1 MEDDDGS
8 SVDRSNDNE
17 PESKPEPIKGF
28 KLIKLEPI
36 DDYEEDS
43 DSTPPSPRVKH
54 KRQCAEVAMKRI
66 KLEIQPGQSDI
77 SKDKRNGA
85 ESREG
90 SCDRSD
96 CALQKTCSLAINPNC
111 LQTLTDA
118 CGKNFYHITK
128 GEHVCSV
135 CYDDIWKYGHKYC
148 QQFADW
154 KVVWCKMSRCFPTP
168 RFFVQL
174 AIDAR
179 NPNWILSA
187 SVAPLLHNSP
197 SLYYLRDHYY
207 LDEVGLSPAVA
218 SYTGE
223 EKLPSSSF
231 MAPFHIPEEP
241 MAFCVRPDVM
251 EHDELR
257 RFPQYSAEPIIY
269 LGLRNLVITLWN
281 MNPFEYL
288 TFDHCKQHLI
298 SRGLS
303 RVWQIQEL
311 RKIYDYLNVKAI
323 VNIGLLTIHSP
334 LSYRTRVRRFFF
346 TFSFRSANV
355 LIIGAGISGLAAA
368 RQLHSLGTK
377 VTILEAK
384 DRPGGRMQ
392 DDLSL
397 GIPVGCGAQLITGIM
412 NNPIVVMCH
421 QANIPYRPLHR
432 ECAMMDSATG
442 KVMNHKADRIA
453 DEHWNC
459 IHDILGHWRSR
470 IKGPD
475 HSLMAITN
483 GTFAFVIRLS
493 LHKKTILLQ
502 MNGFIFPF
510 QDPDYNHS
518 QIHNTRTLKDG
529 TVEIDLLAVT
539 DLDHDSKVSNKKWT
553 SFAKYGVLRISPDHA
568 KVSVTWKANSDFSLS
583 TQISSGG
590 RAMEL
595 SDLVVFDGRLLVGD
609 DRTGLIYEIRDGK
622 AFPWIF
628 LNDGPGNTSKGL
640 KVEWLTVKDD
650 HLYAGGLGKEWTT
663 TEGEYVNDNPM
674 WIKVIS
680 RKGEIRHVNWR
691 DVFISVRRAAGIEYP
706 GYMIHEAVQWSNIH
720 QKWFFLPRRASKE
733 KYTEAEDETRGTNLL
748 IIGDSSLTS
757 FKVIHV
763 GELTN
768 PARGFSAFQFIPG
781 TEDKLIIA
789 LKSEEKDGKPV
800 ASYVTVFDIDGK
812 IILPDTS
819 LQDPHNSTI
828 SANLDFHRFYILI
841 SDQINIAHKKLV
853 KGTRLKWGD
862 AYERAFQFN
871 LGNAEFSCGAKLN
884 DVSWRNWDQNEAV
897 NQFAGAHALLSDGC
911 VDLIDRLADG
921 LDIRYDHEVTLVEWL
936 RGKKSVTVSCRN
948 GKKFNA
954 DKILILKK
962 RSPEKYLVYY
972 AVLIFLLS
980 SQLLGLF
987 QVLLALPLAVLQKH
1001 RVRFNPKLPD
1011 KKTRAMKYIG
1021 AGLIE
1026 KVAVRFPRCF
1036 WNSLLKKD
1044 GTLDYFSHAPRKSS
1058 ERGLFN
1064 MFYDF
1069 SRRDENGV
1077 APFYV
1082 LMSYVCGDSVDIVNK
1097 YSDEEVAQM
1106 FVNTLKQLFPKEDI
1120 PEPDGAVVTHW
1131 GRDPHIGMAYSY
1143 VRIGGTGAHYDDL
1156 AAPVDAKLY
1165 FAGECTNRFFP
1176 QTMTGAYISGL
1187 REAGRIWESSHNE
1200 IWLD

>member
-8 SVDRSNDNE
+8 SIDRSNDND
-17 PESKPEPIKGF
+17 PEGKPEPIKGF
-28 KLIKLEPI
+28 KLIKSEPI

-96 CALQKTCSLAINPNC
+96 CALQKTCSLGINPNC

-168 RFFVQL
+168 RFFVQDQLLPYWLECPLCHRFRKLDLEPTVVISTEEIKKFRCVECNVPEDKL

-218 SYTGE
+218 NYTGE

-334 LSYRTRVRRFFF
+334 LSYRTR
-346 TFSFRSANV
+346 RSANV

-475 HSLMAITN
+475 HSLM
-483 GTFAFVIRLS
+483 
-493 LHKKTILLQ
+493 
-502 MNGFIFPF
+502 
-510 QDPDYNHS
+510 
-518 QIHNTRTLKDG
+518 
-529 TVEIDLLAVT
+529 
-539 DLDHDSKVSNKKWT
+539 
-553 SFAKYGVLRISPDHA
+553 
-568 KVSVTWKANSDFSLS
+568 
-583 TQISSGG
+583 
-590 RAMEL
+590 
-595 SDLVVFDGRLLVGD
+595 
-609 DRTGLIYEIRDGK
+609 
-622 AFPWIF
+622 
-628 LNDGPGNTSKGL
+628 
-640 KVEWLTVKDD
+640 
-650 HLYAGGLGKEWTT
+650 
-663 TEGEYVNDNPM
+663 
-674 WIKVIS
+674 
-680 RKGEIRHVNWR
+680 
-691 DVFISVRRAAGIEYP
+691 
-706 GYMIHEAVQWSNIH
+706 
-720 QKWFFLPRRASKE
+720 
-733 KYTEAEDETRGTNLL
+733 
-748 IIGDSSLTS
+748 
-757 FKVIHV
+757 
-763 GELTN
+763 
-768 PARGFSAFQFIPG
+768 
-781 TEDKLIIA
+781 
-789 LKSEEKDGKPV
+789 
-800 ASYVTVFDIDGK
+800 
-812 IILPDTS
+812 
-819 LQDPHNSTI
+819 
-828 SANLDFHRFYILI
+828 
-841 SDQINIAHKKLV
+841 DQINIAHKKLV

-954 DKILILKK
+954 DK
-962 RSPEKYLVYY
+962 
-972 AVLIFLLS
+972 
-980 SQLLGLF
+980 
-987 QVLLALPLAVLQKH
+987 VLLALPLAVLQKH

-1156 AAPVDAKLY
+1156 AAPVDGKLY